1 MLSPLRLRWHYDD
14 NNEDDE
20 LKDDYELEDDHEVED
35 SEEYKSDTEEV
46 DDFPELSSSNLSSQ
60 LSHQTESKEGFYVFL
75 KTIPPT
81 FSFSEIIPP
90 PSTLLF

>member
-20 LKDDYELEDDHEVED
+20 LKDDHEVED

-46 DDFPELSSSNLSSQ
+46 DDFPEISSSNLSSQ
-60 LSHQTESKEGFYVFL
+60 LSHLTESKEGLYVFFENHS
-75 KTIPPT
+75 PH
-81 FSFSEIIPP
+81 
-90 PSTLLF
+90 LLFL